1 MLLCAPQKLVVS
13 LVPAGEVHPELWKG
27 ANRKFAR
34 VPWRKIELERHN
46 AERTPEQQARRR
58 PWPAWA
64 ARASAP
70 AQGRNQRSRAA
81 RCAAGRPAREAL
93 RKGSSEST
101 STSVAAAA
109 RAVAAE
115 PDWSAPL

>member
-46 AERTPEQQARRR
+46 AERTRSSRRDAARGLRGLLVRAHRPRVATSTAELHAAQQA
-58 PWPAWA
+58 
-64 ARASAP
+64 AR
-70 AQGRNQRSRAA
+70 QGR
-81 RCAAGRPAREAL
+81 RCGR
-93 RKGSSEST
+93 
-101 STSVAAAA
+101 AAA
-109 RAVAAE
+109 RAPQLV
-115 PDWSAPL
+115 